1 MILAAISAG
10 NTVEA
15 MPEGGVVQSGNG
27 SIIQQGNNMTIRQDS
42 SRLAMDWTQFN
53 VNKDESVNFVQPGK
67 GSLALNRVTGG
78 RESSINGQL
87 TANGQVLLVNPAGV
101 TIGKNAS
108 IDVGGL
114 VASTAQVSDNL
125 MKNFGN
131 SNGDF
136 TLGNPGSGKIV
147 NEGTIRAEGGLA
159 LFHASTVENQGTV
172 TSEGGTVGLLAADRL
187 SLSPD
192 ADGKLSFTVDGNMAR
207 ASALN
212 SGTLSAD
219 GGTVI
224 MTAASADRVM
234 DTVVNNTGVVEAR
247 TLHTNQNGRIVL
259 DGGKAGTVEVSGTL
273 DASGQQSGQSGGDI
287 KVIGQKTIVHTGTN
301 LLAAGNVNGGKI
313 ETSGDVLKLESDLHI
328 DAKGL
333 NGKAGE
339 WLLDPLDV
347 IIAKDNPM
355 NTENYSGSDKKTAD
369 SSDFTNGS
377 ASIAYNDPAA
387 TSANTSAVNSAVTWI
402 DRGMVQDML
411 NAGTNVTI
419 QAAAANGSANIIV
432 KDDITKTA
440 GTEATLTLDAMRNIT
455 VNGNISSTADK
466 LNVVLNAD
474 IDGNQIGV
482 VIINADID
490 TNGGSFTSSSGGNV
504 VYQSDAAKTKGYGKG
519 TFKAG
524 GAPDPSGHTS
534 GTYFGHV
541 DTNGTADGKRDDRL
555 IRTHGG
561 AITLNGE
568 VDIGLGGGTLTLDS
582 GGGNVILPGLSTP
595 VTAMGPTYMEPP
607 HGTN

>member
-1 MILAAISAG
+1 MQSYRHWKRGTLAVMILVAISAG

-53 VNKDESVNFVQPGK
+53 VNKGESVNFVQPGK

-212 SGTLSAD
+212 TFSRWRYSDYD
-219 GGTVI
+219 GGQC
-224 MTAASADRVM
+224 RPCH
-234 DTVVNNTGVVEAR
+234 G
-247 TLHTNQNGRIVL
+247 H
-259 DGGKAGTVEVSGTL
+259 
-273 DASGQQSGQSGGDI
+273 
-287 KVIGQKTIVHTGTN
+287 
-301 LLAAGNVNGGKI
+301 
-313 ETSGDVLKLESDLHI
+313 
-328 DAKGL
+328 
-333 NGKAGE
+333 
-339 WLLDPLDV
+339 
-347 IIAKDNPM
+347 
-355 NTENYSGSDKKTAD
+355 GS
-369 SSDFTNGS
+369 
-377 ASIAYNDPAA
+377 
-387 TSANTSAVNSAVTWI
+387 
-402 DRGMVQDML
+402 Q
-411 NAGTNVTI
+411 
-419 QAAAANGSANIIV
+419 
-432 KDDITKTA
+432 
-440 GTEATLTLDAMRNIT
+440 
-455 VNGNISSTADK
+455 
-466 LNVVLNAD
+466 
-474 IDGNQIGV
+474 
-482 VIINADID
+482 
-490 TNGGSFTSSSGGNV
+490 
-504 VYQSDAAKTKGYGKG
+504 
-519 TFKAG
+519 
-524 GAPDPSGHTS
+524 
-534 GTYFGHV
+534 
-541 DTNGTADGKRDDRL
+541 
-555 IRTHGG
+555 
-561 AITLNGE
+561 
-568 VDIGLGGGTLTLDS
+568 
-582 GGGNVILPGLSTP
+582 
-595 VTAMGPTYMEPP
+595 
-607 HGTN
+607 